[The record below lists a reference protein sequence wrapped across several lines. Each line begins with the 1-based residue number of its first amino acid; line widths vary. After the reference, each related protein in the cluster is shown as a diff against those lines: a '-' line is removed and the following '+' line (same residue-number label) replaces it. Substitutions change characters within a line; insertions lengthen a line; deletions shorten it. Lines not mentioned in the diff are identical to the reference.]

1 MRKKY
6 LREPTPADLRCNVR
20 LVRER
25 VGWDVSQ
32 LAKKI
37 GTTAQTLRRLEAEK
51 HAPSLPVALRISA
64 ILDVPVDDLWCVPSY
79 GALRPS
85 STTTAASVDLR
96 IAGVGDQGEAEK
108 V

>member
-6 LREPTPADLRCNVR
+6 QREPIPADLHCNVR
-20 LVRER
+20 RVRES
-25 VGWDVSQ
+25 VGWELSD
-32 LAKKI
+32 LAEKI

-64 ILDVPVDDLWCVPSY
+64 ILDVSVDDLWCVPSY

-85 STTTAASVDLR
+85 STSTSAIVDLGPR
-96 IAGVGDQGEAEK
+96 KDIQNETE
-108 V
+108 